1 MKKWNKNHKVSGKR
15 DFEIP
20 SNTTF
25 GTSDGVDTEQVYKN
39 SHNFDIKGMNF
50 DLCKVCLNGC
60 DEAHT
65 SGTVFSVDKI
75 DNPLL
80 ISTGAN
86 NSKGNYDFVCN
97 KELGIAYAYPTK
109 FDTETENLV
118 YIQDLETRRTFGI
131 RSNFDE
137 IHKDSNGVTRKLKL
151 FYVTKVFC
159 MKTMP
164 DLYVSYDVVY
174 SNDDDLKKCVIL
186 KKSVKLDNMYRKD
199 STGKFKEVQ
208 DSLYETIHSSVIL
221 PKFYKY

>member
-1 MKKWNKNHKVSGKR
+1 MKKQNKNHKVSGKR

-25 GTSDGVDTEQVYKN
+25 GTTGGVDTEQVYKN
-39 SHNFDIKGMNF
+39 SHNFDIKRMNF

-65 SGTVFSVDKI
+65 PGTVLSDDEI

-80 ISTGAN
+80 ISTGAK
-86 NSKGNYDFVCN
+86 NSKGNYDFICN

-131 RSNFDE
+131 KPNFDE
-137 IHKDSNGVTRKLKL
+137 THEDLNGVTRKFKA

-199 STGKFKEVQ
+199 STGKIKEVQ
-208 DSLYETIHSSVIL
+208 KSA
-221 PKFYKY
+221 

>member
-1 MKKWNKNHKVSGKR
+1 MKKQNKNHKVSNKK
-15 DFEIP
+15 DF
-20 SNTTF
+20 NTVCY
-25 GTSDGVDTEQVYKN
+25 DNGVWVTGGINKEQIERN
-39 SHNFDIKGMNF
+39 RHNFDIKGMNF
-50 DLCKVCLNGC
+50 DLCKVCLNGR
-60 DEAHT
+60 DESHT
-65 SGTVFSVDKI
+65 PGTVLLNDKI

-131 RSNFDE
+131 KPNFDE
-137 IHKDSNGVTRKLKL
+137 THKDLNGVTRKLKS

-164 DLYVSYDVVY
+164 DLYISYDIVY
-174 SNDDDLKKCVIL
+174 SNDDLNGSMIL

-208 DSLYETIHSSVIL
+208 KSA
-221 PKFYKY
+221 

>member
-1 MKKWNKNHKVSGKR
+1 MKKQNKNHKAFKTQMSSKYGS
-15 DFEIP
+15 I
-20 SNTTF
+20 
-25 GTSDGVDTEQVYKN
+25 GGVDAEQVYKN
-39 SHNFDIKGMNF
+39 RYNFNIKGMNF

-65 SGTVFSVDKI
+65 PGTVLSDDEI

-80 ISTGAN
+80 ISTGAK
-86 NSKGNYDFVCN
+86 NSKGNYDFICN

-131 RSNFDE
+131 KPNFDE
-137 IHKDSNGVTRKLKL
+137 THKDLNGVTRKFKA

-164 DLYVSYDVVY
+164 DLYVSYDVLY
-174 SNDDDLKKCVIL
+174 SNDNDLNGSMIL
-186 KKSVKLDNMYRKD
+186 KKSIKLDNMYRKD

-208 DSLYETIHSSVIL
+208 DSLFKTIHSSVIL
-221 PKFYKY
+221 PKFHK

>member
-1 MKKWNKNHKVSGKR
+1 MKKQNKNHKVSGKR
-15 DFEIP
+15 DFKIS
-20 SNTTF
+20 SNTKF
-25 GTSDGVDTEQVYKN
+25 GTTGGVDTEQVYKN
-39 SHNFDIKGMNF
+39 RHNFDIKGMNF

-65 SGTVFSVDKI
+65 PGTVLSDDEI

-86 NSKGNYDFVCN
+86 NSKRNYDFVCN

-131 RSNFDE
+131 RPNFDE
-137 IHKDSNGVTRKLKL
+137 THKDLNSVTRKLKS

-164 DLYVSYDVVY
+164 DLYVIYEVVY
-174 SNDDDLKKCVIL
+174 SNDDLNGSMIL
-186 KKSVKLDNMYRKD
+186 KKSVNLDNMYRKD

-208 DSLYETIHSSVIL
+208 KSA
-221 PKFYKY
+221 

>member
-1 MKKWNKNHKVSGKR
+1 MKKQNKNHKVSGKR
-15 DFEIP
+15 DFETP

-25 GTSDGVDTEQVYKN
+25 GTTGGVDTEQVYKN

-60 DEAHT
+60 DEAHIP
-65 SGTVFSVDKI
+65 GTVLLDDKI
-75 DNPLL
+75 DDPLL
-80 ISTGAN
+80 IFTRSK

-131 RSNFDE
+131 KPNFDE
-137 IHKDSNGVTRKLKL
+137 THEDLNGVTRKFKA

-159 MKTMP
+159 MKTML

-174 SNDDDLKKCVIL
+174 SNDDLNGSMIL

-208 DSLYETIHSSVIL
+208 DSLYKTIHSSVIL
-221 PKFYKY
+221 PKFHKY

>member
-1 MKKWNKNHKVSGKR
+1 MKKQNKNHNVSNKKN
-15 DFEIP
+15 FKIQ
-20 SNTTF
+20 SNNTF
-25 GTSDGVDTEQVYKN
+25 GATSDINKEQIERN
-39 SHNFDIKGMNF
+39 LHNFDIKGMNF

-65 SGTVFSVDKI
+65 PGTVLSDNEI

-80 ISTGAN
+80 IFTGSK

-131 RSNFDE
+131 RPNFDE
-137 IHKDSNGVTRKLKL
+137 THKDLNSVTRKLKS

-164 DLYVSYDVVY
+164 DLYVIYEVVY
-174 SNDDDLKKCVIL
+174 SNDDLNGSMIL
-186 KKSVKLDNMYRKD
+186 KKSVNLDNMYRKD

-208 DSLYETIHSSVIL
+208 KSV
-221 PKFYKY
+221 

>member
-1 MKKWNKNHKVSGKR
+1 MKKRNKNHKVSGKR

-25 GTSDGVDTEQVYKN
+25 GTTGGVDTEQVYKN

-65 SGTVFSVDKI
+65 SGTVFSYDKI

-80 ISTGAN
+80 ISIGAN

-131 RSNFDE
+131 KPNFDE
-137 IHKDSNGVTRKLKL
+137 THEDLNGVTRKFKA

-174 SNDDDLKKCVIL
+174 SNDDLNGSMIL

-221 PKFYKY
+221 PKFHKY

>member
-1 MKKWNKNHKVSGKR
+1 MDVMKLIHLVQ
-15 DFEIP
+15 F
-20 SNTTF
+20 F
-25 GTSDGVDTEQVYKN
+25 SD
-39 SHNFDIKGMNF
+39 
-50 DLCKVCLNGC
+50 
-60 DEAHT
+60 
-65 SGTVFSVDKI
+65 DKI

-86 NSKGNYDFVCN
+86 NLKRNYDFVCN

-131 RSNFDE
+131 KPNFDE
-137 IHKDSNGVTRKLKL
+137 THEDLNGVTRKFKA

-208 DSLYETIHSSVIL
+208 KSA
-221 PKFYKY
+221 

>member
-1 MKKWNKNHKVSGKR
+1 MKKRNKNHKVSGKR

-25 GTSDGVDTEQVYKN
+25 GTTGGVDTEQVYKN

-65 SGTVFSVDKI
+65 SGTVFSYDKI

-80 ISTGAN
+80 IFTGSK

-131 RSNFDE
+131 KPNFDE
-137 IHKDSNGVTRKLKL
+137 THEDLNGVTRKFKA

-174 SNDDDLKKCVIL
+174 SNDDLNGSMIL

-221 PKFYKY
+221 PKFHKY

>member
-1 MKKWNKNHKVSGKR
+1 MKKQNKNHKVSDKR
-15 DFEIP
+15 DFKIS
-20 SNTTF
+20 SNATF
-25 GTSDGVDTEQVYKN
+25 GANGGIDKEQVERN
-39 SHNFDIKGMNF
+39 HHNFDIKGMNF

-65 SGTVFSVDKI
+65 PGSVLSDDEI

-80 ISTGAN
+80 IFTGSK
-86 NSKGNYDFVCN
+86 NSKGNYKFVCN

-131 RSNFDE
+131 RPNFDE
-137 IHKDSNGVTRKLKL
+137 THEDSNGVTRKFKA
-151 FYVTKVFC
+151 FYVTRVFC

-174 SNDDDLKKCVIL
+174 SNDNDLKKCAIL

-208 DSLYETIHSSVIL
+208 KTA
-221 PKFYKY
+221 

>member
-1 MKKWNKNHKVSGKR
+1 MKKQNKNHKVSDKR
-15 DFEIP
+15 DFKIS
-20 SNTTF
+20 SNATF
-25 GTSDGVDTEQVYKN
+25 GANGGIDKEQVERN
-39 SHNFDIKGMNF
+39 RHNFDIKGMNF

-60 DEAHT
+60 DETHT
-65 SGTVFSVDKI
+65 PGIVLSDDEI

-80 ISTGAN
+80 ISTGAK

-109 FDTETENLV
+109 FDTETENLI

-131 RSNFDE
+131 KPNFNE
-137 IHKDSNGVTRKLKL
+137 THKDLNGVTRKLKL

-164 DLYVSYDVVY
+164 DLYVIYEVVY
-174 SNDDDLKKCVIL
+174 SNDDLNGSMIL
-186 KKSVKLDNMYRKD
+186 KKSVNLDNMYRKD

-208 DSLYETIHSSVIL
+208 KSA
-221 PKFYKY
+221 

>member
-1 MKKWNKNHKVSGKR
+1 MKKRNKNHKVSGKR

-25 GTSDGVDTEQVYKN
+25 GTTGGVDTEQVYKN
-39 SHNFDIKGMNF
+39 RHNFDIKGMNF

-60 DEAHT
+60 DKAHT
-65 SGTVFSVDKI
+65 SNTVFSDDKI

-131 RSNFDE
+131 KPNFDE
-137 IHKDSNGVTRKLKL
+137 IHEDSNGVTRKLKL

-164 DLYVSYDVVY
+164 DIYVSYDVVY

-208 DSLYETIHSSVIL
+208 KSA
-221 PKFYKY
+221 

>member
-1 MKKWNKNHKVSGKR
+1 MKKQNKNHKVSGKR

-25 GTSDGVDTEQVYKN
+25 GTTGGVDTEQVYKN
-39 SHNFDIKGMNF
+39 SHNFDIKRMNF

-60 DEAHT
+60 DESHT
-65 SGTVFSVDKI
+65 SGTVFFSDDKI

-131 RSNFDE
+131 KPNFDE
-137 IHKDSNGVTRKLKL
+137 THEDLNGVTRKFKA

-208 DSLYETIHSSVIL
+208 KSA
-221 PKFYKY
+221 

>member
-1 MKKWNKNHKVSGKR
+1 MKKRNKNHKVSGKR

-25 GTSDGVDTEQVYKN
+25 GTTSGVDTEQVYKN

-137 IHKDSNGVTRKLKL
+137 IHEDSNGVTRKLKL

-208 DSLYETIHSSVIL
+208 KSA
-221 PKFYKY
+221 

>member
-1 MKKWNKNHKVSGKR
+1 MKKQNKNHKVSSKR
-15 DFEIP
+15 DFKIS
-20 SNTTF
+20 SNATF
-25 GTSDGVDTEQVYKN
+25 GANGGIDKEQVERN
-39 SHNFDIKGMNF
+39 RHNFDIKGMNF
-50 DLCKVCLNGC
+50 DLCKVCLNGY
-60 DEAHT
+60 DESHT
-65 SGTVFSVDKI
+65 PGTVLSDYEI

-80 ISTGAN
+80 ISTGSN
-86 NSKGNYDFVCN
+86 NLKGNYDFVCN

-131 RSNFDE
+131 KPNFDE
-137 IHKDSNGVTRKLKL
+137 THEDLNGVTRKLKS

-174 SNDDDLKKCVIL
+174 SNDNDLNGSMIL
-186 KKSVKLDNMYRKD
+186 KKSIKLDNMYRKD

-208 DSLYETIHSSVIL
+208 KSA
-221 PKFYKY
+221 

>member
-1 MKKWNKNHKVSGKR
+1 MKKQNKNHKVSGKR
-15 DFEIP
+15 DFKIS

-25 GTSDGVDTEQVYKN
+25 GTTGGVDTEQVYKN
-39 SHNFDIKGMNF
+39 RHNFDIEGMNF

-65 SGTVFSVDKI
+65 SGTVFSDDKI

-131 RSNFDE
+131 KPNFDE
-137 IHKDSNGVTRKLKL
+137 TNEDLNGVTRKFKA

-174 SNDDDLKKCVIL
+174 SNDDLNGSMIL

-221 PKFYKY
+221 PKFHKY

>member
-1 MKKWNKNHKVSGKR
+1 MKKQNKNHKVSSKR
-15 DFEIP
+15 DFKIS
-20 SNTTF
+20 SNATF
-25 GTSDGVDTEQVYKN
+25 GANGGIDKEQVEKN
-39 SHNFDIKGMNF
+39 RHNFDIKGMNF

-65 SGTVFSVDKI
+65 PGSVLSDDEI

-80 ISTGAN
+80 ISTGAK
-86 NSKGNYDFVCN
+86 NSKGNYKFVCN
-97 KELGIAYAYPTK
+97 KELNIAYAYPTK

-118 YIQDLETRRTFGI
+118 YIQDLESRRTFGI
-131 RSNFDE
+131 RPNFDE
-137 IHKDSNGVTRKLKL
+137 THEDSNGVTRKFKA

-174 SNDDDLKKCVIL
+174 SNDNDLKKCAIL

-208 DSLYETIHSSVIL
+208 KTA
-221 PKFYKY
+221 